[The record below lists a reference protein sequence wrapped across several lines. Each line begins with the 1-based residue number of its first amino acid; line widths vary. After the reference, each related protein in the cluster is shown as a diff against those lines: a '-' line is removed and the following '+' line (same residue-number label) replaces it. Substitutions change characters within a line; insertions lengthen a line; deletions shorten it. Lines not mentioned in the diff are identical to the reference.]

1 MNQGGDPMSNVN
13 LNALYREVDTLNDL
27 IKRTNKALGQPVSNL
42 TDTYS
47 VKINQYS
54 TPIRHTLA
62 KAVTGKRWDQ
72 ALLLGGIIGGVY
84 VGAKGIDAVRNAAA
98 NTKAK
103 QKLAGYY
110 QELIAKQ
117 GLLIEEQ
124 SKLIDRLVQLRDEEQ
139 EEKLRLQKKYKE
151 ISEIV
156 MQITQ
161 LSQKVQK

>member
-1 MNQGGDPMSNVN
+1 M
-13 LNALYREVDTLNDL
+13 
-27 IKRTNKALGQPVSNL
+27 
-42 TDTYS
+42 
-47 VKINQYS
+47 
-54 TPIRHTLA
+54 
-62 KAVTGKRWDQ
+62 
-72 ALLLGGIIGGVY
+72 LLGGIIGGVY

>member
-1 MNQGGDPMSNVN
+1 MSKVN

-42 TDTYS
+42 TDSYS
-47 VKINQYS
+47 VKLTQYS

-62 KAVTGKRWDQ
+62 KAVAGKRWDQ
-72 ALLLGGIIGGVY
+72 AILVGGIIGGVY
-84 VGAKGIDAVRNAAA
+84 LGAKGVDAVRNVAAD
-98 NTKAK
+98 NKAK
-103 QKLAGYY
+103 KKLAGYY
-110 QELIAKQ
+110 QELIGKQ
-117 GLLIEEQ
+117 GVLIEEQ
-124 SKLIDRLVQLRDEEQ
+124 SKLIDRLVQLKDEEQ

-156 MQITQ
+156 SQITA